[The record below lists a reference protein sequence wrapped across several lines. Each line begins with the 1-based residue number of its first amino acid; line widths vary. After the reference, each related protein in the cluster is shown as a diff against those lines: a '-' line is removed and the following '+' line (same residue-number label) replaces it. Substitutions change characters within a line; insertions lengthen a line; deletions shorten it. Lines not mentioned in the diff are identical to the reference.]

1 VNANRTTW
9 IAGTALVA
17 LVLAAAAWLLVLSP
31 RMTSISAL
39 NEEQTTTEDAN
50 SLLQIQVNGLAADAQ
65 RRDELDAELATLN
78 AQFPSDIALPE
89 FARLLD
95 SLAASSGATVQSV
108 TIGEPSAVTES
119 FVLPDSPAGI
129 AAPALPAPPAGMF
142 AVPVSLTVL
151 GNFDQAQAYAGG
163 LQSGDQRLFLLS
175 SLSWGT
181 VDADGTSTFDIT
193 GYAYVLNAEAAAPTA
208 TESADTTPSQ
218 TSTTE

>member
-1 VNANRTTW
+1 MNANRTTW

-17 LVLAAAAWLLVLSP
+17 LVLAAATWLLVLSP
-31 RMTSISAL
+31 RVTSVSTL
-39 NEEQTTTEDAN
+39 NEERTTTEDAN

-65 RRDELDAELATLN
+65 RSDELNAELAALN

-108 TIGEPSAVTES
+108 TIGEPLAVTETT
-119 FVLPDSPAGI
+119 VLPDSPSGT
-129 AAPALPAPPAGMF
+129 AAPALPVPPTGMY

-151 GNFDQAQAYAGG
+151 GSFDQAQAYASG

-193 GYAYVLNAEAAAPTA
+193 GYAYVLNAEAAAA
-208 TESADTTPSQ
+208 ASADTTSTA
-218 TSTTE
+218 TSSTE

>member
-1 VNANRTTW
+1 MNANRTTW

-17 LVLAAAAWLLVLSP
+17 LVLAAATWLLVLSP
-31 RMTSISAL
+31 RVTSVSTL
-39 NEEQTTTEDAN
+39 NEERTTTEDAN

-65 RRDELDAELATLN
+65 RSDELNAELAALN

-108 TIGEPSAVTES
+108 TIGEPLAVTETT
-119 FVLPDSPAGI
+119 VLPDSPSGTV
-129 AAPALPAPPAGMF
+129 APALPVPPTGMY

-151 GNFDQAQAYAGG
+151 GSFDQAQAYASG

-193 GYAYVLNAEAAAPTA
+193 GYAYVLNAEAAAA
-208 TESADTTPSQ
+208 ASADTTSTA
-218 TSTTE
+218 TSSTE